1 MRNPTRVTIAA
12 LAALFVHTSIAC
24 AGAVL
29 QPSPLALDPFDL
41 GRAARAPVTQAL
53 EVVHTVPQLLLA
65 QQGYPNLPSLPVI
78 EAAPVEYKPRTQS
91 TYHDENSR
99 PIVTQMHGGYFNADK
114 DETAPFVVGVRGG
127 PMVDQR
133 LQVGL
138 GIDWLHQTKN
148 ISNVLSTSTGPIGV
162 PISTKQD
169 SARALVNLV
178 PIQAFA
184 QISGWGLLGLVPY
197 VGASGGYQVLVLSSD
212 NFITGQSFEATFG
225 GWGYQV
231 WAGAGMPLG
240 KRSRFI
246 GEVFI
251 NRAELG
257 HDVTDPNNGE
267 SARQT
272 VNMNGVGVRF
282 GLAWGYASPDSR

>member
-1 MRNPTRVTIAA
+1 MRNRLLVIFAAAAVLLANASSA
-12 LAALFVHTSIAC
+12 LAETA
-24 AGAVL
+24 L
-29 QPSPLALDPFDL
+29 QPSPLALNLLDVA
-41 GRAARAPVTQAL
+41 RAARVPVTQAL
-53 EVVHTVPQLLLA
+53 DAAAIVPQAMLM
-65 QQGYPNLPSLPVI
+65 QQGYPNLPSLPNV
-78 EAAPVEYKPRTQS
+78 EAAAVQYRPRTQQ
-91 TYHDENSR
+91 TFHEENSR
-99 PIVTQMHGGYFNADK
+99 PIVTQFHGGYFNADK

-138 GIDWLHQTKN
+138 GIDWWHQTKN
-148 ISNVLSTSTGPIGV
+148 LTKVLSTSTGPIGV

-178 PIQAFA
+178 PIMGFA

-197 VGASGGYQVLVLSSD
+197 VGASGGYEVLVLSAD
-212 NFITGQSFEATFG
+212 DFLNNTSFEATFG

-240 KRSRFI
+240 KRSRFT
-246 GEVFI
+246 GELFV

-257 HDVTDPNNGE
+257 HDVTDPSSGQ

-282 GLAWGYASPDSR
+282 GLAWGYGPPTP